1 MISFRN
7 SMPQIDLHGED
18 KVSATLR
25 TKEFINDS
33 VFLNRTK
40 IIIIHGRGTGVVK
53 DAVFKELKS
62 NKNVEN
68 FHLNM
73 NLGSTTVILKK
84 KE

>member
-1 MISFRN
+1 MNFDKLYPS
-7 SMPQIDLHGED
+7 IDLHGED
-18 KVSATLR
+18 RVSATLR
-25 TKEFINDS
+25 TREFINDS

-40 IIIIHGRGTGVVK
+40 IIIIHGKGTGVVK

-62 NKNVEN
+62 NKNVVD

-84 KE
+84 NE